1 MQWIYLTKWENPT
14 ATLSPKGT
22 HTGSEP
28 VCPERGSTGYAV
40 APLHLLTGMSQHRE
54 EMKTRVCPD
63 PIPALVVLPEPAL
76 TDSSPGP
83 AESDG
88 SATANKP
95 NETQTHATLANC
107 FTKGITG

>member
-28 VCPERGSTGYAV
+28 VCPEQGSTGYAV

-54 EMKTRVCPD
+54 EMKTRVWPD
-63 PIPALVVLPEPAL
+63 PTPAPVVLPEPAL
-76 TDSSPGP
+76 TAQDLPSLIVWQQPTNQMRESSGP
-83 AESDG
+83 D
-88 SATANKP
+88 TCYIN
-95 NETQTHATLANC
+95 
-107 FTKGITG
+107 